1 MVILILKLT
10 THYALLLLFFCIRCV
25 QILIIST
32 YPLQYVCVFRDLFAC
47 LKYKVNFGAH
57 HFLESQKCI
66 YEMCPQ
72 LEKGQSVIFI
82 DCTKQW
88 TGRHTIVVNGKRC
101 RLGRGSLLTDY
112 VEPRMLSASLNTLF
126 KDIILYLVRL

>member
-1 MVILILKLT
+1 MSCF
-10 THYALLLLFFCIRCV
+10 FFCIKCV

-32 YPLQYVCVFRDLFAC
+32 YPLLIC
-47 LKYKVNFGAH
+47 LCFSRRIAFIWKYKVNFGAH

-126 KDIILYLVRL
+126 KDIILYLVRLI